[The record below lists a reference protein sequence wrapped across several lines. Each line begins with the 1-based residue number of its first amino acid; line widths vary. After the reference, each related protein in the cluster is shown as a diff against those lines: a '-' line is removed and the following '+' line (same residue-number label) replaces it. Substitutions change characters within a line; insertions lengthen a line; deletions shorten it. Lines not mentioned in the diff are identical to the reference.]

1 MAHRYFNHEKNQAWG
16 SKKMRKITKITK
28 LTLAFCSLAMAA
40 FSVQAA
46 VIPLDL
52 NDFYADPTVSVAVD
66 GGSALMEENPAFS
79 ITLLSN
85 DPLMGDPGIDVPT
98 GLLSL
103 DFDFSFSEPAG
114 NDDEFYAF
122 VFNGDTGA
130 LIDDFSVN
138 WTDAGS
144 VSWDLSGLDASVTLL
159 GMEFQ
164 LVSNLPSDG
173 GLESTVA
180 VSNVHLV
187 TENASVPEPGSLT
200 LLGIG
205 LVGGLFGFRKKS
217 S

>member
-1 MAHRYFNHEKNQAWG
+1 M
-16 SKKMRKITKITK
+16 
-28 LTLAFCSLAMAA
+28 
-40 FSVQAA
+40 
-46 VIPLDL
+46 
-52 NDFYADPTVSVAVD
+52 
-66 GGSALMEENPAFS
+66 
-79 ITLLSN
+79 
-85 DPLMGDPGIDVPT
+85 
-98 GLLSL
+98 
-103 DFDFSFSEPAG
+103 
-114 NDDEFYAF
+114 
-122 VFNGDTGA
+122 
-130 LIDDFSVN
+130 
-138 WTDAGS
+138 
-144 VSWDLSGLDASVTLL
+144 TLL